1 VALTPGTRLGPYEVT
16 AQIGVGGMGEVYRA
30 TDTNL
35 ARQVAIKVLPAA
47 VAADAERLARFDR
60 EAKTLAALNHPNIAT
75 VYGLEKSADTTALV
89 MELVEGPT
97 LADRIGRGPIP
108 IDEALPIAKQIA
120 EALEAAHEQG
130 IIHRDLKPAN
140 IKLRSNGTVKVLDF
154 GLAKTVTAE
163 PSAIGSALSHS
174 PTLTTPA
181 QTRAG
186 VVLGTAAYMSPEQA
200 RGKPVDRRTD
210 IWAFGVVL
218 YEMLTGQRL
227 FKGDEVGDVLADIIK
242 DEPNLDRVPARLQ
255 PLIQHCLEKDPR
267 KRLRDIGDIGLLLN
281 TSGPA
286 RPHRRSWLWP
296 AVSALLLVAVVGLL
310 FLYARR
316 APPAEA
322 ALRFEVSTPGNTP
335 AQMFALS
342 PDGRHL
348 AFITGNPLQLWVRPM
363 DGLESRVLPGTEG
376 ASFPF
381 WSPDGQRL
389 GFFAEG
395 KLKAIAL
402 AGGPPQSLCDVVSAR
417 GGTWGRD
424 GTILFSA
431 SPVSPILRIAS
442 TGGSPVPV
450 TKVSAG
456 VNEGHRYPS
465 FLPDGSHFLF
475 NVGTSRADAAGV
487 YVGSLDGGEP
497 LRLLPDVTNALYA
510 ARPGGRG
517 HLVFRRDRTLM
528 AQRFDADTLE
538 TAGDAFPVAEEVPLG
553 NPLLNTFGA
562 FTVSDNGTLA
572 YGTGGATLRRE
583 LVWVDRSGK
592 RLDTATEPAEIQNP
606 YSVSPDGK
614 TLAMRIA
621 PGFATIGEVWLQDLT
636 RGVSSRFTFR
646 GTSVGYPIW
655 SPDGARI
662 VFATGD
668 VGGYSYD
675 LFQKF
680 VTGSEKEESL
690 FHGESNMVP
699 TDWSTDG
706 RFIAYTGTAP
716 QTALDIWLL
725 PTSGERKPTV
735 YLQTPFNEF
744 NGQFL
749 PDAGDGPRWMAYQSN
764 ESGRDQIHIQ
774 AIPASGAKYQISTEG
789 GTFPRWR
796 RDGRELFYI
805 SADQRL
811 VAVPISVGSG
821 LQVGKPQPLFAN
833 AGMNSFV
840 PSKSGDRFLIN
851 VPASGEQAVTPPIIV
866 VTDWTATIAR

>member
-1 VALTPGTRLGPYEVT
+1 
-16 AQIGVGGMGEVYRA
+16 MGEVYRA

-35 ARQVAIKVLPAA
+35 ARQVAIKVLPASM
-47 VAADAERLARFDR
+47 AADAERLARFDR
-60 EAKTLAALNHPNIAT
+60 EAKTLAALSHPNIAAIH
-75 VYGLEKSADTTALV
+75 GLERSDRLTALV
-89 MELVEGPT
+89 LELVEGPT
-97 LADRIGRGPIP
+97 LAERIAEGPIP
-108 IDEALPIAKQIA
+108 VDEALSIAKQVA

-130 IIHRDLKPAN
+130 VIHRDLKPAN
-140 IKLRSNGTVKVLDF
+140 IKVRPDGTVKVLDF
-154 GLAKTVTAE
+154 GLAKVLAVE

-200 RGKPVDRRTD
+200 RGRPVDRRTD

-227 FKGDEVGDVLADIIK
+227 FKGDEVGDVLANIIK
-242 DEPNLDRVPARLQ
+242 DEPNLDRVPPGVR
-255 PLIQHCLEKDPR
+255 PLIQRCLEKDPR

-281 TSGPA
+281 APVPA
-286 RPHRRSWLWP
+286 RPRRTSWLWP
-296 AVSALLLVAVVGLL
+296 AVSALLLAALGLS
-310 FLYARR
+310 FLYAPR
-316 APPAEA
+316 ASPARG

-342 PDGRHL
+342 PDGRYL

-363 DGLESRVLPGTEG
+363 DALESRVLPGTEG

-389 GFFAEG
+389 GFFAQG
-395 KLKAIAL
+395 KLKTIAL
-402 AGGPPQSLCDVVSAR
+402 VGGPPQSLCDAISGR
-417 GGTWGRD
+417 GGSWSRD

-431 SPVSPILRIAS
+431 STASPILRIAS

-450 TKVSAG
+450 TMLPAG

-465 FLPDGSHFLF
+465 FLPNGRHFLF

-487 YVGSLDGGEP
+487 YVGSLDGREP
-497 LRLLPDVTNALYA
+497 VRLLPDFTNALYA

-517 HLVFRRDRTLM
+517 LLVFRRNVTLLAQKFDPDR
-528 AQRFDADTLE
+528 LE
-538 TAGDAFPVAEEVPLG
+538 MEGDVFPVAEGVPLG
-553 NPLLNTFGA
+553 ANLNTFGA
-562 FTVSDNGTLA
+562 FTVSDNGALA
-572 YGTGGATLRRE
+572 YRTGGTTVRRE

-592 RLDTATEPAEIQNP
+592 RLDTATKPTEIQNP

-621 PGFATIGEVWLQDLT
+621 PALATIGEVWLQDLT
-636 RGVSSRFTFR
+636 RGVLSRFTFR
-646 GTSVGYPIW
+646 GALVRNPVW
-655 SPDGARI
+655 SPDGTRI
-662 VFATGD
+662 AISGAD

-675 LFQKF
+675 IFQKP

-690 FHGESNMVP
+690 LHGGRSVQA
-699 TDWSTDG
+699 TDWSADG
-706 RFIAYTGTAP
+706 RFIAYTAQAA
-716 QTALDIWLL
+716 QTEFDLWLL
-725 PTSGERKPTV
+725 PLTGERKPVV
-735 YLQTPFNEF
+735 YLQTPFTEQD
-744 NGQFL
+744 GQFF
-749 PDAGDGPRWMAYQSN
+749 PDAGDKQQWMAYQSD
-764 ESGRDQIHIQ
+764 ESGRDQIYIQ

-789 GTFPRWR
+789 GTTPRWR

-811 VAVPISVGSG
+811 VAVPISAGSG
-821 LQVGKPQPLFAN
+821 LQVGKPQPLFADT
-833 AGMNSFV
+833 GMNSFV

-851 VPASGEQAVTPPIIV
+851 VPASGEQAITPPIVV